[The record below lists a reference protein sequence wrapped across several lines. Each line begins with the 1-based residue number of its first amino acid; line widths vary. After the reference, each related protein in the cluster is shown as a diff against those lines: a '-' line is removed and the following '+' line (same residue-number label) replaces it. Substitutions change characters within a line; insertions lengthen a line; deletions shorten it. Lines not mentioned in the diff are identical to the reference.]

1 MMKRKRLAI
10 TVCAAAVAVIAAIGT
25 GRYITYKKP
34 NTVKEGV
41 ILIYRD
47 ADYQAVRDSI
57 AASGTVR
64 NMKSFD
70 RAAGKRNLAAHFEPG
85 RYVITPGMSNQ
96 YIIRMIANGWQ
107 TPGKV
112 TLRGYIKTL
121 DRLAA
126 FLGRNFEADSAA
138 FAATLQDTALMD
150 SLGFRP
156 ETFIGMFIPNTYEIY
171 WTDSP
176 ENVVKRFYREYN
188 AFWSGERDS
197 LAKEIGL
204 DRNEVMTLASIVI
217 GETNN
222 AGEMPKI
229 AGVYMNR
236 LHRGMRLQACPTV
249 IYAHLDTEPGLRRL
263 LNRHLQID
271 SPYNTY
277 RIKGLPPGPIS
288 IPTVTAIDAVLHYEK
303 SSYLYFCAKPEFDG
317 THNFASTYSQHKAN
331 SRAYNKAFRERE
343 ASRKA
348 SNAA

>member
-1 MMKRKRLAI
+1 MNRKTLII
-10 TVCAAAVAVIAAIGT
+10 TAAAAAAAVIAAFGLSL
-25 GRYITYKKP
+25 YITYKKP

-47 ADYQAVRDSI
+47 ADYQDVEDSLK
-57 AASGTVR
+57 ASGTIK
-64 NMKSFD
+64 NLKSFG
-70 RAAGKRNLAAHFEPG
+70 RAARKRNLAAHFEPG
-85 RYVITPGMSNQ
+85 RYVISPGMSNQ

-107 TPGKV
+107 TPAKV

-138 FAATLQDTALMD
+138 FATVLKDTAMID
-150 SLGFRP
+150 SLGFLP
-156 ETFIGMFIPNTYEIY
+156 ETFIGMFIPNTYEFY
-171 WTDSP
+171 WTSSP
-176 ENVVKRFYREYN
+176 RNVVMRFKKEYET
-188 AFWSGERDS
+188 FWSGERDH
-197 LAKEIGL
+197 LAREIGL

-249 IYAHLDTEPGLRRL
+249 IYAHLDTEPELRRL
-263 LNRHLQID
+263 LHRHLQID

-277 RIKGLPPGPIS
+277 RIKGLPPGPIA
-288 IPTVTAIDAVLHYEK
+288 IPTVTAIDAVLNYEK

-317 THNFASTYSQHKAN
+317 THNFATTYSQHKAN
-331 SRAYNKAFRERE
+331 SRAYNKAYRERE

>member
-1 MMKRKRLAI
+1 MNRKTLII
-10 TVCAAAVAVIAAIGT
+10 TAAAAAAAVIAAFGLSL
-25 GRYITYKKP
+25 YITYKKP

-47 ADYQAVRDSI
+47 ADYQDVEDSLK
-57 AASGTVR
+57 ASGTIK
-64 NMKSFD
+64 NLKSFG
-70 RAAGKRNLAAHFEPG
+70 RAARKRNLAAHFEPG
-85 RYVITPGMSNQ
+85 RYVISPGMSNQ

-107 TPGKV
+107 TPAKV

-138 FAATLQDTALMD
+138 FATVLKDTAMID

-156 ETFIGMFIPNTYEIY
+156 ETFIGMFIPNTYEFY
-171 WTDSP
+171 WTSSP
-176 ENVVKRFYREYN
+176 RNVVMRFKKECET
-188 AFWSGERDS
+188 FWSGERDR
-197 LAKEIGL
+197 LAREIGL

-263 LNRHLQID
+263 LHRHLQID

-277 RIKGLPPGPIS
+277 RIKGLPPGPIA
-288 IPTVTAIDAVLHYEK
+288 IPTVTAIDAVLNYEK

-317 THNFASTYSQHKAN
+317 THNFATTYSQHKAN
-331 SRAYNKAFRERE
+331 SRAYNKAYRERE

>member
-1 MMKRKRLAI
+1 MNRKTLII
-10 TVCAAAVAVIAAIGT
+10 TAAAAAAAVIAAFGLSL
-25 GRYITYKKP
+25 YITYKKP

-47 ADYQAVRDSI
+47 ADYQDVEDSLK
-57 AASGTVR
+57 ASGTIK
-64 NMKSFD
+64 NLKSFG
-70 RAAGKRNLAAHFEPG
+70 RAARKRNLAAHFEPG
-85 RYVITPGMSNQ
+85 RYVVSPGMSNQ

-107 TPGKV
+107 TPAKV

-138 FAATLQDTALMD
+138 FATVLKDTAMID
-150 SLGFRP
+150 SLGFLP
-156 ETFIGMFIPNTYEIY
+156 ETFIGMFIPNTYEFY
-171 WTDSP
+171 WTSSP
-176 ENVVKRFYREYN
+176 RNVVMRFKKEYET
-188 AFWSGERDS
+188 FWSGERDR
-197 LAKEIGL
+197 LAREIGL

-263 LNRHLQID
+263 LHRHLQID

-277 RIKGLPPGPIS
+277 RIKGLPPGPIA
-288 IPTVTAIDAVLHYEK
+288 IPTVTAIDAVLNYEK

-317 THNFASTYSQHKAN
+317 THNFATTYSQHKAN
-331 SRAYNKAFRERE
+331 SRAYNKAYRERE

>member
-1 MMKRKRLAI
+1 MNRRTLIIAAA
-10 TVCAAAVAVIAAIGT
+10 AAAVIIAAFGLNW
-25 GRYITYKKP
+25 YITYKKP
-34 NTVKEGV
+34 NTVQEGV

-47 ADYQAVRDSI
+47 ATYQAVEDSI
-57 AASGTVR
+57 KASGTIK
-64 NMKSFD
+64 NFKTLE
-70 RAAGKRNLAAHFEPG
+70 RAARKRDLASHFEPG
-85 RYVITPGMSNQ
+85 RYVIEPGMSNQ

-107 TPGKV
+107 TPAKV

-138 FAATLQDTALMD
+138 FATTLKDTAMID

-156 ETFIGMFIPNTYEIY
+156 ETFIGMFIPNTYEFY
-171 WTDSP
+171 WTSSP
-176 ENVVKRFYREYN
+176 ESVIKRFKKEYDT
-188 AFWSGERDS
+188 FWNGRRDR

-263 LNRHLQID
+263 LHRHLQID

-277 RIKGLPPGPIS
+277 RIKGLPPGPIA
-288 IPTVTAIDAVLHYEK
+288 IPTVTAIDAVLNYEK
-303 SSYLYFCAKPEFDG
+303 SNYLYFCAKPEFDG

>member
-1 MMKRKRLAI
+1 MNRKTLII
-10 TVCAAAVAVIAAIGT
+10 TAAAAAAAVIAAFGLSL
-25 GRYITYKKP
+25 YITYKKP

-47 ADYQAVRDSI
+47 ADYQDVEDSLK
-57 AASGTVR
+57 ASGTIK
-64 NMKSFD
+64 NLKSFR
-70 RAAGKRNLAAHFEPG
+70 RAARKRNLAAHFEPG
-85 RYVITPGMSNQ
+85 RYVISPGMSNQ

-107 TPGKV
+107 TPAKV

-138 FAATLQDTALMD
+138 FATVLKDTAMID
-150 SLGFRP
+150 SLGFLP
-156 ETFIGMFIPNTYEIY
+156 ETFIGMFIPNTYEFY
-171 WTDSP
+171 WTSSP
-176 ENVVKRFYREYN
+176 RNVVMRFKKEYET
-188 AFWSGERDS
+188 FWSGERDR

-263 LNRHLQID
+263 LHRHLQID

-277 RIKGLPPGPIS
+277 RIKGLPPGPIA
-288 IPTVTAIDAVLHYEK
+288 IPTVTAIDAVLNYEK

-317 THNFASTYSQHKAN
+317 THNFATTYSQHKAN
-331 SRAYNKAFRERE
+331 SRAYNKAYRERE

>member
-1 MMKRKRLAI
+1 MNRKTLII
-10 TVCAAAVAVIAAIGT
+10 TAAAAAAAVIAAFGLSL
-25 GRYITYKKP
+25 YITYKKP

-47 ADYQAVRDSI
+47 ADYQDVEDSLK
-57 AASGTVR
+57 ASGTIK
-64 NMKSFD
+64 NLKSFG
-70 RAAGKRNLAAHFEPG
+70 RAARKRNLAAHFEPG
-85 RYVITPGMSNQ
+85 RYVISPGMSNQ

-107 TPGKV
+107 TPAKV

-138 FAATLQDTALMD
+138 FATVLKDTAMID
-150 SLGFRP
+150 SLGFLP
-156 ETFIGMFIPNTYEIY
+156 ETFIGMFIPNTYEFY
-171 WTDSP
+171 WTSSP
-176 ENVVKRFYREYN
+176 RNVVMRFKKEYET
-188 AFWSGERDS
+188 FWSGERDR

-263 LNRHLQID
+263 LHRHLQID

-277 RIKGLPPGPIS
+277 RIKGLPPGPIA
-288 IPTVTAIDAVLHYEK
+288 IPTVTAIDAVLNYEK

-317 THNFASTYSQHKAN
+317 THNFATTYSQHKAN
-331 SRAYNKAFRERE
+331 SRAYNKAYRERE

>member
-1 MMKRKRLAI
+1 MNRKTLII
-10 TVCAAAVAVIAAIGT
+10 TAAAAAAAVIAAFGLSL
-25 GRYITYKKP
+25 YITYKKP

-47 ADYQAVRDSI
+47 ADYQDVEDSI
-57 AASGTVR
+57 KASGTIK
-64 NMKSFD
+64 NLKSFG
-70 RAAGKRNLAAHFEPG
+70 RAARKRNLAAHFEPG
-85 RYVITPGMSNQ
+85 RYVISPGMSNQ

-107 TPGKV
+107 TPAKV

-138 FAATLQDTALMD
+138 FATVLKDTAMID
-150 SLGFRP
+150 SLGFLP
-156 ETFIGMFIPNTYEIY
+156 ETFIGMFIPNTYEFY
-171 WTDSP
+171 WTSSP
-176 ENVVKRFYREYN
+176 RNVVMRFKKEYET
-188 AFWSGERDS
+188 FWSGERDR
-197 LAKEIGL
+197 LAREIGL

-263 LNRHLQID
+263 LHRHLQIV

-277 RIKGLPPGPIS
+277 RIKGLPPGPIA
-288 IPTVTAIDAVLHYEK
+288 IPTVTAIDAVLNYEK

-317 THNFASTYSQHKAN
+317 THNFATTYSQHKAN
-331 SRAYNKAFRERE
+331 SRAYNKAYRERE

>member
-1 MMKRKRLAI
+1 MNRKTLII
-10 TVCAAAVAVIAAIGT
+10 TAAAAAAAVIAAFGLSL
-25 GRYITYKKP
+25 YITYKKP

-47 ADYQAVRDSI
+47 ADYQDVEDSLK
-57 AASGTVR
+57 ASGTIK
-64 NMKSFD
+64 NLKSFG
-70 RAAGKRNLAAHFEPG
+70 RAARKRNLAAHFEPG
-85 RYVITPGMSNQ
+85 RYVISPGMSNQ

-107 TPGKV
+107 TPAKV

-138 FAATLQDTALMD
+138 FATVLKDTAMID

-156 ETFIGMFIPNTYEIY
+156 ETFIGMFIPNTYEFY
-171 WTDSP
+171 WTSSP
-176 ENVVKRFYREYN
+176 RNVVMRFKKEYET
-188 AFWSGERDS
+188 FWSGERDR
-197 LAKEIGL
+197 LAREIGL

-249 IYAHLDTEPGLRRL
+249 IYAHLDTEPGLHRL
-263 LNRHLQID
+263 LHRHLQID

-277 RIKGLPPGPIS
+277 RIKGLPPGPIA
-288 IPTVTAIDAVLHYEK
+288 IPTVTAIDAVLNYEK

-317 THNFASTYSQHKAN
+317 THNFATTYSQHKAN
-331 SRAYNKAFRERE
+331 SRAYNKAYRERE

>member
-1 MMKRKRLAI
+1 MNRKTLII
-10 TVCAAAVAVIAAIGT
+10 TAAAAAAAVIAAFGLSL
-25 GRYITYKKP
+25 YITYKKP

-47 ADYQAVRDSI
+47 ADYQDVEDSLK
-57 AASGTVR
+57 ASGTIK
-64 NMKSFD
+64 NLKSFG
-70 RAAGKRNLAAHFEPG
+70 RAARKRNLAAHFEPG
-85 RYVITPGMSNQ
+85 RYVISPGMSNQ

-107 TPGKV
+107 TPAKV

-121 DRLAA
+121 DHLAA

-138 FAATLQDTALMD
+138 FATVLKDTAMID

-156 ETFIGMFIPNTYEIY
+156 ETFIGMFIPNTYEFY
-171 WTDSP
+171 WTSSP
-176 ENVVKRFYREYN
+176 RNVVMRFKKEYET
-188 AFWSGERDS
+188 FWSGERDR
-197 LAKEIGL
+197 LAREIGL

-263 LNRHLQID
+263 LHRHLQID

-277 RIKGLPPGPIS
+277 RIKGLPPGPIA
-288 IPTVTAIDAVLHYEK
+288 IPTVTAIDAVLNYEK

-317 THNFASTYSQHKAN
+317 THNFATTYSQHKAN
-331 SRAYNKAFRERE
+331 SRAYNKAYRERE

>member
-1 MMKRKRLAI
+1 MNRRTLIIAAA
-10 TVCAAAVAVIAAIGT
+10 AAAVIIAAFGLNW
-25 GRYITYKKP
+25 YITYKKP
-34 NTVKEGV
+34 NTVQEGV

-47 ADYQAVRDSI
+47 ATYQAVEDSI
-57 AASGTVR
+57 KASGTIK
-64 NMKSFD
+64 NLKSLE
-70 RAAGKRNLAAHFEPG
+70 RAARKRDLASHFEPG
-85 RYVITPGMSNQ
+85 RYVIEPGMSNQ

-107 TPGKV
+107 TPAKV
-112 TLRGYIKTL
+112 TLRGYTKTIG
-121 DRLAA
+121 RLAA
-126 FLGRNFEADSAA
+126 VLGRSFEADSSAFDAA
-138 FAATLQDTALMD
+138 LRDTAMIS
-150 SLGFRP
+150 SLGFTP
-156 ETFIGMFIPNTYEIY
+156 EAFIGMFIPNTYEFY
-171 WTDSP
+171 WTSSP
-176 ENVVKRFYREYN
+176 ESVIKRFKKEYDT
-188 AFWSGERDS
+188 FWNGRRDR

-263 LNRHLQID
+263 LHRHLQID

-277 RIKGLPPGPIS
+277 RIKGLPPGPIA
-288 IPTVTAIDAVLHYEK
+288 IPTVTAIDAVLNYEK
-303 SSYLYFCAKPEFDG
+303 SNYLYFCAKPEFDG

-331 SRAYNKAFRERE
+331 SRAYNKAYKARE

>member
-1 MMKRKRLAI
+1 MNRRTLIIAAA
-10 TVCAAAVAVIAAIGT
+10 AAAVIIAAFGLN
-25 GRYITYKKP
+25 RYITYKKP
-34 NTVKEGV
+34 NTAQEGV
-41 ILIYRD
+41 ILIYSD
-47 ADYQAVRDSI
+47 ATYQAVEDSI
-57 AASGTVR
+57 KASGTIK
-64 NMKSFD
+64 NLKSLE
-70 RAAGKRNLAAHFEPG
+70 RAARKRDLASHFEPG
-85 RYVITPGMSNQ
+85 RYVIEPGMSNQ

-107 TPGKV
+107 TPAKV

-138 FAATLQDTALMD
+138 FATALKDTAMID

-156 ETFIGMFIPNTYEIY
+156 ETFIGMFIPNTYEFY
-171 WTDSP
+171 WTSSP
-176 ENVVKRFYREYN
+176 ESVIKRFKKEYDT
-188 AFWSGERDS
+188 FWSGRRDR

-249 IYAHLDTEPGLRRL
+249 IYAHLETEPDITRL
-263 LNRHLQID
+263 LHRHLQID

-277 RIKGLPPGPIS
+277 RIKGLPPGPIA
-288 IPTVTAIDAVLHYEK
+288 IPTVTAIDAVLNYEK
-303 SSYLYFCAKPEFDG
+303 SNYLYFCAKPEFDG

>member
-1 MMKRKRLAI
+1 MNRKTLII
-10 TVCAAAVAVIAAIGT
+10 TAAAAAAAVIAAFGLSL
-25 GRYITYKKP
+25 YITYKKP

-47 ADYQAVRDSI
+47 ADYQDVEDSLK
-57 AASGTVR
+57 ASGTIK
-64 NMKSFD
+64 NLKSFG
-70 RAAGKRNLAAHFEPG
+70 RAARKRNLAAHFEPG
-85 RYVITPGMSNQ
+85 RYVISPGMSNQ

-107 TPGKV
+107 TPAKV

-138 FAATLQDTALMD
+138 FATVLKDTAMID
-150 SLGFRP
+150 SLGFLP
-156 ETFIGMFIPNTYEIY
+156 ETFIGMFIPNTYEFY
-171 WTDSP
+171 WTSSP
-176 ENVVKRFYREYN
+176 RNVVMRFKKEYET
-188 AFWSGERDS
+188 FWSGERDR
-197 LAKEIGL
+197 LAREIGL

-263 LNRHLQID
+263 LHRHLQID

-288 IPTVTAIDAVLHYEK
+288 IPTVTAIDAVLNYEK

-317 THNFASTYSQHKAN
+317 THNFATTYSQHKAN
-331 SRAYNKAFRERE
+331 SRAYNKAYRERE

>member
-1 MMKRKRLAI
+1 MNRKTLII
-10 TVCAAAVAVIAAIGT
+10 TAAAAAAAVIAAFGLSL
-25 GRYITYKKP
+25 YITYKKP

-47 ADYQAVRDSI
+47 ADYQDVEDSLK
-57 AASGTVR
+57 ASGTIK
-64 NMKSFD
+64 NLKSFG
-70 RAAGKRNLAAHFEPG
+70 RAARKRNLAAHFEPG
-85 RYVITPGMSNQ
+85 RYVISPGMSNQ

-107 TPGKV
+107 TPAKV

-138 FAATLQDTALMD
+138 FATVLKDTAMID
-150 SLGFRP
+150 SLGFLP
-156 ETFIGMFIPNTYEIY
+156 ETFIGMFIPNTYEFY
-171 WTDSP
+171 WTSSP
-176 ENVVKRFYREYN
+176 RNVVMRFKKEYET
-188 AFWSGERDS
+188 FWSGERDR
-197 LAKEIGL
+197 LAREIGL

-249 IYAHLDTEPGLRRL
+249 IYAHLDTEPGLRQL
-263 LNRHLQID
+263 LHRHLQID

-277 RIKGLPPGPIS
+277 RIKGLPPGPIA
-288 IPTVTAIDAVLHYEK
+288 IPTVTAIDAVLNYEK

-317 THNFASTYSQHKAN
+317 THNFATTYSQHKAN
-331 SRAYNKAFRERE
+331 SRAYNKAYRERE

>member
-1 MMKRKRLAI
+1 MKRKTLI
-10 TVCAAAVAVIAAIGT
+10 IIICTAVAAVIAAAGLS
-25 GRYITYKKP
+25 RYLTYKKP
-34 NTVKEGV
+34 NTVGEGV
-41 ILIYRD
+41 ILIYRN
-47 ADYQAVRDSI
+47 ASYSAVMDSLKS
-57 AASGTVR
+57 SGTVK
-64 NMKSFD
+64 NIKSFE
-70 RAAGKRNLAAHFEPG
+70 RAARKRDLASHFEPG
-85 RYVITPGMSNQ
+85 RYVIEPGMSNQ

-107 TPGKV
+107 TPAKV

-138 FAATLQDTALMD
+138 FATALKDTAMID

-156 ETFIGMFIPNTYEIY
+156 ETFIGMFIPNTYEFY
-171 WTDSP
+171 WTSSP
-176 ENVVKRFYREYN
+176 ESVIKRFKKEYE
-188 AFWSGERDS
+188 AFWSGERDR
-197 LAKEIGL
+197 LAKEIGM

-222 AGEMPKI
+222 AGEMPRI

-249 IYAHLDTEPGLRRL
+249 IYAHLETEPGIRRL
-263 LNRHLQID
+263 LHRHLQID

-277 RIKGLPPGPIS
+277 KIKGLPPGPIA

-303 SSYLYFCAKPEFDG
+303 SDYLYFCAKPEFDG
-317 THNFASTYSQHKAN
+317 THNFARTYSQHMAN

>member
-1 MMKRKRLAI
+1 MNRKTLII
-10 TVCAAAVAVIAAIGT
+10 TAAAAAAAVIAAFGLSL
-25 GRYITYKKP
+25 YITYKKP

-47 ADYQAVRDSI
+47 ADYQDVEDSLK
-57 AASGTVR
+57 ASGTIK
-64 NMKSFD
+64 NLKSFG
-70 RAAGKRNLAAHFEPG
+70 RAARKRNLAAHFEPG
-85 RYVITPGMSNQ
+85 RYIISPGMSNQ

-107 TPGKV
+107 TPAKV

-121 DRLAA
+121 VRLAA

-138 FAATLQDTALMD
+138 FATVLKDTAMID

-156 ETFIGMFIPNTYEIY
+156 ETFIGMFIPNTYEFY
-171 WTDSP
+171 WTSSP
-176 ENVVKRFYREYN
+176 RNVVMRFKKEYET
-188 AFWSGERDS
+188 FWSGERDR
-197 LAKEIGL
+197 LAREIGL

-263 LNRHLQID
+263 LHRHLQID

-277 RIKGLPPGPIS
+277 RIKGLPPGPIA
-288 IPTVTAIDAVLHYEK
+288 IPTVTAIDAVLNYEK

-317 THNFASTYSQHKAN
+317 THNFATTYSQHKAN
-331 SRAYNKAFRERE
+331 SRAYNKAYRERE

>member
-1 MMKRKRLAI
+1 MKRKTLIIAAA
-10 TVCAAAVAVIAAIGT
+10 AAAVIIAAFGLN
-25 GRYITYKKP
+25 RYITYKKP
-34 NTVKEGV
+34 NTVQEGV

-47 ADYQAVRDSI
+47 ATYQAVEDSI
-57 AASGTVR
+57 KASGTIK
-64 NMKSFD
+64 NLKSLE
-70 RAAGKRNLAAHFEPG
+70 RAARKRDLASHFEPG
-85 RYVITPGMSNQ
+85 RYVIEPGMSNQ

-107 TPGKV
+107 TPAKV

-138 FAATLQDTALMD
+138 FATALKDTAMID

-156 ETFIGMFIPNTYEIY
+156 ETFIGMFIPNTYEFY
-171 WTDSP
+171 WTSSP
-176 ENVVKRFYREYN
+176 ESVIKRFKKEYDT
-188 AFWSGERDS
+188 FWSGERDR
-197 LAKEIGL
+197 LAKKIGL

-249 IYAHLDTEPGLRRL
+249 IYAHLETEPDITRL
-263 LNRHLQID
+263 LHRHLQID

-277 RIKGLPPGPIS
+277 RIKGLPPGPIA
-288 IPTVTAIDAVLHYEK
+288 IPTVTAIDAVLNYEK
-303 SSYLYFCAKPEFDG
+303 SNYLYFCAKPEFDG

>member
-1 MMKRKRLAI
+1 MNRKTLII
-10 TVCAAAVAVIAAIGT
+10 TAAAAAAAVIAAFGLSL
-25 GRYITYKKP
+25 YITYKKP

-47 ADYQAVRDSI
+47 ADYQDVEDSLK
-57 AASGTVR
+57 ASGTIK
-64 NMKSFD
+64 NFKSFG
-70 RAAGKRNLAAHFEPG
+70 RAARKRNLAAHFEPG
-85 RYVITPGMSNQ
+85 RYVINPGMSNQ

-107 TPGKV
+107 TPAKV

-138 FAATLQDTALMD
+138 FATVLKDTAMID
-150 SLGFRP
+150 SLGFLP
-156 ETFIGMFIPNTYEIY
+156 ETFIGMFIPNTYEFY
-171 WTDSP
+171 WTSSP
-176 ENVVKRFYREYN
+176 RNVVMRFKKEYET
-188 AFWSGERDS
+188 FWSGERDR
-197 LAKEIGL
+197 LAREIGL

-263 LNRHLQID
+263 LHRHLQID

-277 RIKGLPPGPIS
+277 RIKGLPPGPIA
-288 IPTVTAIDAVLHYEK
+288 IPTVTAIDAVLNYEK

-317 THNFASTYSQHKAN
+317 THNFATTYSQHKAN
-331 SRAYNKAFRERE
+331 SRAYNKAYRERE

>member
-1 MMKRKRLAI
+1 MNRKTLII
-10 TVCAAAVAVIAAIGT
+10 TAAAAAAAVIAAFGLSL
-25 GRYITYKKP
+25 YITYKKP

-47 ADYQAVRDSI
+47 ADYQDVEDSLK
-57 AASGTVR
+57 ASGTIK
-64 NMKSFD
+64 NLKSFR
-70 RAAGKRNLAAHFEPG
+70 RAARKRNLAAHFEPG
-85 RYVITPGMSNQ
+85 RYVISPGMSNQ

-107 TPGKV
+107 TPAKV

-138 FAATLQDTALMD
+138 FATVLKDTAMID
-150 SLGFRP
+150 SLGFLP
-156 ETFIGMFIPNTYEIY
+156 ETFIGMFIPNTYEFY
-171 WTDSP
+171 WTSSP
-176 ENVVKRFYREYN
+176 RNVVMRFKKEYET
-188 AFWSGERDS
+188 FWSGERDR

-236 LHRGMRLQACPTV
+236 LHRGLRLQPCPTV

-263 LNRHLQID
+263 LHRHLQID

-277 RIKGLPPGPIS
+277 RIKGLPPGPIA
-288 IPTVTAIDAVLHYEK
+288 IPTVTAIDAVLNYEK

-317 THNFASTYSQHKAN
+317 THNFATTYSQHTAN
-331 SRAYNKAFRERE
+331 SRAYNKAYRERE

>member
-1 MMKRKRLAI
+1 MNRKTLII
-10 TVCAAAVAVIAAIGT
+10 TAAAAAAAVIAAFGLSL
-25 GRYITYKKP
+25 YITYKKP

-47 ADYQAVRDSI
+47 ADYQDVEDSLK
-57 AASGTVR
+57 ASGTIK
-64 NMKSFD
+64 NLKSFG
-70 RAAGKRNLAAHFEPG
+70 RAARKRNLAAHFEPG
-85 RYVITPGMSNQ
+85 RYVISPGMSNQ

-107 TPGKV
+107 TPAKV

-138 FAATLQDTALMD
+138 FATVLKDTAMID
-150 SLGFRP
+150 SLGFLP
-156 ETFIGMFIPNTYEIY
+156 ETFIGMFIPNTYEFY
-171 WTDSP
+171 WTSSP
-176 ENVVKRFYREYN
+176 RNVVMRFKKEYET
-188 AFWSGERDS
+188 FWSGERDR
-197 LAKEIGL
+197 LAREIGL

-249 IYAHLDTEPGLRRL
+249 IYAHLDAEPGLRRL
-263 LNRHLQID
+263 LHRHLQID

-288 IPTVTAIDAVLHYEK
+288 IPTVTAIDAVLNYEK

-317 THNFASTYSQHKAN
+317 THNFATTYSQHKAN
-331 SRAYNKAFRERE
+331 SRAYNKAYRERE

>member
-1 MMKRKRLAI
+1 MNRRTLIIAAA
-10 TVCAAAVAVIAAIGT
+10 AAAVIIAAFGLNW
-25 GRYITYKKP
+25 YITYKKP
-34 NTVKEGV
+34 NTVQEGV

-47 ADYQAVRDSI
+47 ATYQAVEDSI
-57 AASGTVR
+57 KASGTIK
-64 NMKSFD
+64 NLKSLE
-70 RAAGKRNLAAHFEPG
+70 RAARKRDLASHFEPG
-85 RYVITPGMSNQ
+85 RYVIEPGMSNQ

-107 TPGKV
+107 TPAKV

-138 FAATLQDTALMD
+138 FATALKDTAMID

-156 ETFIGMFIPNTYEIY
+156 ETFIGMFIPNTYEFY
-171 WTDSP
+171 WTSSP
-176 ENVVKRFYREYN
+176 ESVIKRFKKEYDT
-188 AFWSGERDS
+188 FWSGRRDR

-249 IYAHLDTEPGLRRL
+249 IYLQ
-263 LNRHLQID
+263 HLQNKRAATGTDCDTHSD
-271 SPYNTY
+271 SHRRGAELREIQLPVFLCKARVRRNPQLRFYLQSAQGQL
-277 RIKGLPPGPIS
+277 KGLQQGVP
-288 IPTVTAIDAVLHYEK
+288 
-303 SSYLYFCAKPEFDG
+303 
-317 THNFASTYSQHKAN
+317 
-331 SRAYNKAFRERE
+331 RERE

>member
-1 MMKRKRLAI
+1 MNRKTLII
-10 TVCAAAVAVIAAIGT
+10 TAAAAAAAVIAAFGLSL
-25 GRYITYKKP
+25 YITYKKP

-47 ADYQAVRDSI
+47 ADYQDVEDSLK
-57 AASGTVR
+57 ASGTIK
-64 NMKSFD
+64 NLKSFG
-70 RAAGKRNLAAHFEPG
+70 RAARKRNLAAHFEPG
-85 RYVITPGMSNQ
+85 RYVISPGMSNQ

-107 TPGKV
+107 TPAKV

-126 FLGRNFEADSAA
+126 FLGCNFEADSAA
-138 FAATLQDTALMD
+138 FATVLKDTAMID
-150 SLGFRP
+150 SLGFLP
-156 ETFIGMFIPNTYEIY
+156 ETFIGMFIPNTYEFY
-171 WTDSP
+171 WTSSP
-176 ENVVKRFYREYN
+176 RNVVMRFKKEYET
-188 AFWSGERDS
+188 FWSGERDR
-197 LAKEIGL
+197 LAREIGL

-263 LNRHLQID
+263 LHRHLQID

-277 RIKGLPPGPIS
+277 RIKGLPPGPIA
-288 IPTVTAIDAVLHYEK
+288 IPTVTAIDAVLNYEK

-317 THNFASTYSQHKAN
+317 THNFATTYSQHKAN
-331 SRAYNKAFRERE
+331 SRAYNKAYRERE

>member
-1 MMKRKRLAI
+1 MNRKTLII
-10 TVCAAAVAVIAAIGT
+10 TAAAAAAAVIAAFGLSL
-25 GRYITYKKP
+25 YITYKKP

-47 ADYQAVRDSI
+47 ADYQDVEDSLK
-57 AASGTVR
+57 ASGTIK
-64 NMKSFD
+64 NLKSFG
-70 RAAGKRNLAAHFEPG
+70 RAARKRNLAAHFEPG
-85 RYVITPGMSNQ
+85 RYVISPGMSNQ

-107 TPGKV
+107 TPAKV

-138 FAATLQDTALMD
+138 FATVLKDTAMID
-150 SLGFRP
+150 SLGFLP
-156 ETFIGMFIPNTYEIY
+156 ETFIGMFIPNTYEFY
-171 WTDSP
+171 WTSSP
-176 ENVVKRFYREYN
+176 RNVVMRFKKEYET
-188 AFWSGERDS
+188 FWSGERDR
-197 LAKEIGL
+197 LAREIGL

-249 IYAHLDTEPGLRRL
+249 IYAHLDTEPGLRHL
-263 LNRHLQID
+263 LHRHLQID

-277 RIKGLPPGPIS
+277 RIKGLPPGPIA
-288 IPTVTAIDAVLHYEK
+288 IPTVTAIDAVLNYEK

-317 THNFASTYSQHKAN
+317 THNFATTYSQHKAN
-331 SRAYNKAFRERE
+331 SRAYNKAYRERE

>member
-1 MMKRKRLAI
+1 MNRRTLIIAAA
-10 TVCAAAVAVIAAIGT
+10 AAAVIIAAFGLNW
-25 GRYITYKKP
+25 YITYKKP
-34 NTVKEGV
+34 NTVQEGV

-47 ADYQAVRDSI
+47 ATYQAVEDSI
-57 AASGTVR
+57 KASGTIK
-64 NMKSFD
+64 NLKS
-70 RAAGKRNLAAHFEPG
+70 L
-85 RYVITPGMSNQ
+85 YVIEPGMSNQ

-107 TPGKV
+107 TPAKV

-138 FAATLQDTALMD
+138 FATALKDTAMIN

-156 ETFIGMFIPNTYEIY
+156 ETFIGMFIPNTYEFY
-171 WTDSP
+171 WTSTP
-176 ENVVKRFYREYN
+176 ESVIKRFKKEYDT
-188 AFWSGERDS
+188 FWSGERDR
-197 LAKEIGL
+197 LAKKIGL

-263 LNRHLQID
+263 LHRHLQID

-277 RIKGLPPGPIS
+277 RIKGLPPGPIA
-288 IPTVTAIDAVLHYEK
+288 IPTVTAIDAVLNYEK
-303 SSYLYFCAKPEFDG
+303 SNYLYFCAKPEFDG

>member
-1 MMKRKRLAI
+1 MNRKTLII
-10 TVCAAAVAVIAAIGT
+10 TAAAAAAAVIAAFGLSL
-25 GRYITYKKP
+25 YITYKKP

-47 ADYQAVRDSI
+47 ADYQDVEDSLK
-57 AASGTVR
+57 ASGTIK
-64 NMKSFD
+64 NLKSFG
-70 RAAGKRNLAAHFEPG
+70 RAARKRNLAAHFEPG
-85 RYVITPGMSNQ
+85 RYVISPGMSNQ

-107 TPGKV
+107 TPA
-112 TLRGYIKTL
+112 RGYIKTL

-138 FAATLQDTALMD
+138 FATVLKDTAMID

-156 ETFIGMFIPNTYEIY
+156 ETFIGMFIPNTYEFY
-171 WTDSP
+171 WTSSP
-176 ENVVKRFYREYN
+176 RNVVMRFKKEYET
-188 AFWSGERDS
+188 FWSGERDR
-197 LAKEIGL
+197 LAREIGL

-263 LNRHLQID
+263 LHRHLQID

-277 RIKGLPPGPIS
+277 RIKGLPPGPIA
-288 IPTVTAIDAVLHYEK
+288 IPTVTAIDAVLNYEK

-317 THNFASTYSQHKAN
+317 THNFATTYSQHKAN
-331 SRAYNKAFRERE
+331 SRAYNKAYRERE